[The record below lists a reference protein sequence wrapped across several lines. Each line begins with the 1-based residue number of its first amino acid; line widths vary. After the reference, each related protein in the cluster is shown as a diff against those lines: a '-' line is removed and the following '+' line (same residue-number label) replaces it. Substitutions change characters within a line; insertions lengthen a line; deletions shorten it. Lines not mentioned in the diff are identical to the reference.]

1 MSDGIAQ
8 DRQLVVPAGSAVA
21 VRGMTQIDK
30 AAIILAALGPDEA
43 SGLLAGMSEQV
54 LRRFAHAIS
63 RIKRIPPQ
71 DLEAI
76 VCEFR
81 DELSTEQGISGG
93 MEEARRILSN
103 VVDQNTVSRIMSD
116 VDGHM
121 RRSIWEQLG
130 ACADSSIARFLQS
143 EHPQTAAV
151 VLAELS
157 AAKAAA
163 VLERLDEELAQ
174 NIVLRLSRVP
184 RLEDSVIS
192 LIEDVIVSDF
202 LSALQ
207 QEMATRK
214 PAEVIGGLMNNISSD
229 ARDRLMSHLEDRKP
243 TLAQDVMKVMFTF
256 SDIAIRVEA
265 RDVSVIVRGVEEAD
279 LMIALKHAITRRIE
293 SADFILNNLSKRLSE
308 RYREDLEQMSEVKQK
323 DGEKAQSQIVE
334 AIQKLAKSG
343 EITLLDIE
351 S

>member
-1 MSDGIAQ
+1 MDGIAQ
-8 DRQLVVPAGSAVA
+8 NRQLTVPETPRANS
-21 VRGMTQIDK
+21 RMSRIDK

-43 SGLLAGMSEQV
+43 AGLLAGMSEQV

-63 RIKRIPPQ
+63 KIKRIPPH
-71 DLEAI
+71 DLDTI
-76 VCEFR
+76 VSEFR
-81 DELSTEQGISGG
+81 AELSEEQGIVGG

-103 VVDQNTVSRIMSD
+103 IVDQNTVSRIMSD

-130 ACADSSIARFLQS
+130 ACADSSIARFLQG

-214 PAEVIGGLMNNISSD
+214 PAEVIGSLMNNVSSD
-229 ARDRLMSHLEDRKP
+229 ARDRLMSHLEERKP
-243 TLAQDVMKVMFTF
+243 ALAQDVQKVMFTF
-256 SDIAIRVEA
+256 SDVAIRVEA
-265 RDVSVIVRGVEEAD
+265 RDISAIVRGVEEED
-279 LMIALKHAITRRIE
+279 LKIALKHAIARKIE

-308 RYREDLEQMSEVKQK
+308 RYREEIEQMPDVKQK
-323 DGEKAQSQIVE
+323 DGEQAQSKIVE
-334 AIQKLAKSG
+334 EIQRLAKMG
-343 EITLLDIE
+343 EITLLEIE
-351 S
+351 NQ